1 MVLVPAQPEVAGR
14 RWRRSKLA
22 ETLGDVGLVLLFGA
36 LLPFAILAVGTPI
49 ALLVLVLIE
58 VVNRF

>member
-1 MVLVPAQPEVAGR
+1 MVLVPAQPEDAGG
-14 RWRRSKLA
+14 RWRGKLA
-22 ETLGDVGLVLLFGA
+22 ETLGDVGLVLLFVA

>member
-1 MVLVPAQPEVAGR
+1 MVLVPAQPEVVGG
-14 RWRRSKLA
+14 RWRRKLA
-22 ETLGDVGLVLLFGA
+22 ETLGDVGLVFLFGV
-36 LLPFAILAVGTPI
+36 LLPIAILAVGTPI